1 MTSAN
6 SVEFIIMIEWK
17 KIMTTIIKNPRI
29 TEKASFSAE
38 KNVYIFDIT
47 SSANKTE
54 IKKAIFT
61 LYKVK
66 PVKVN
71 VLPVPKKNIMSKGK
85 VGVRGGGR
93 KALVYLKKGDK
104 IEFI

>member
-1 MTSAN
+1 MQ
-6 SVEFIIMIEWK
+6 
-17 KIMTTIIKNPRI
+17 TTIKNPRV
-29 TEKASFSAE
+29 TEKTSNLQAQ
-38 KNVYIFDIT
+38 NVYTFGVA

-61 LYKVK
+61 LYKIK
-66 PVKVN
+66 PIKIN
-71 VLPVPKKNIMSKGK
+71 ILPVPRKNIMFKGRTSFK
-85 VGVRGGGR
+85 GGGK

>member
-1 MTSAN
+1 M
-6 SVEFIIMIEWK
+6 K
-17 KIMTTIIKNPRI
+17 TIIKNPRV
-29 TEKASFSAE
+29 TEKASFAQE
-38 KNVYIFDIT
+38 QNVYIFNIA

-61 LYKVK
+61 LYKVH
-66 PVKVN
+66 PTKVN
-71 VLPVPKKNIMSKGK
+71 VLPIPKKNVMLRGRA
-85 VGVRGGGR
+85 GVRGGGR

>member
-1 MTSAN
+1 MSN
-6 SVEFIIMIEWK
+6 SFTK
-17 KIMTTIIKNPRI
+17 IIKNPRV
-29 TEKASFSAE
+29 TEKASGAYE
-38 KNVYIFDIT
+38 KNIYTFDVA

-71 VLPVPKKNIMSKGK
+71 ILPVPKKEIFSKGK
-85 VGVRGGGR
+85 KGVKAGGK
-93 KALVYLKKGDK
+93 KALVYLKKEDK